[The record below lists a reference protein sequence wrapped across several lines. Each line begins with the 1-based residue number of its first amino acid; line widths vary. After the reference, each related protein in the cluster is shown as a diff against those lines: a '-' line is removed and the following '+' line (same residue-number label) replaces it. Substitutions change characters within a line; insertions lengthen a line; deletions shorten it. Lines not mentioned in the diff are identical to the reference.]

1 MNEPSHIMHDPTKTP
16 IKPCLLLYPSDIH
29 HIHLTFA
36 LDGTSGTNSVV
47 YNSVHCVW
55 QNHSL
60 VTTQAIG
67 SLGRLQKEE
76 DEGECRGSETEA
88 NEPQG
93 DYSV

>member
-1 MNEPSHIMHDPTKTP
+1 MSIVSH
-16 IKPCLLLYPSDIH
+16 
-29 HIHLTFA
+29 
-36 LDGTSGTNSVV
+36 VV
-47 YNSVHCVW
+47 GGRE
-55 QNHSL
+55 

-76 DEGECRGSETEA
+76 DGGEERGSETEA